1 MLLKNKR
8 PEMSPWLKMV
18 KEGSQELLLS
28 GKSRNNFKST
38 KLLGFTA
45 SSVLLTYVKHNGCNL
60 YWNRLNTVET
70 ASLLISHCSRKNLS
84 CPFKGFCFFLFVLAF
99 ERLWRQKTFWNVKKK
114 KKKKLLEL
122 LKWVFPNVS
131 AKGRQL
137 FFLKE
142 KCLEQNV

>member
-1 MLLKNKR
+1 MSLKNKR

-45 SSVLLTYVKHNGCNL
+45 SSVLLTYVKHNGRNL
-60 YWNRLNTVET
+60 YWSRLNTVET

-84 CPFKGFCFFLFVLAF
+84 CPFKGFCFFSICVGIWKIVEAENFL
-99 ERLWRQKTFWNVKKK
+99 ECQ